1 MAEDIEIPFNQ
12 WATSNAG
19 EKDLL
24 EIVKDNMH
32 AGAKEIIGWR
42 QAFGEDFPT
51 LNTAK
56 IVVFTTFFY
65 SGFGLP
71 TSNFFRGLLESWL
84 LQD

>member
-1 MAEDIEIPFNQ
+1 
-12 WATSNAG
+12 
-19 EKDLL
+19 
-24 EIVKDNMH
+24 MH

-71 TSNFFRGLLESWL
+71 TSNFFRGLLES
-84 LQD
+84 